1 MAWPPEGYLKEEGP
15 DGYRDGEDIIFA
27 HIANSMIERFMAV
40 ENAYDVY
47 LATTEDDPPLSMED
61 WLASLKG
68 EDGDPGEPGPPGQ
81 GAIVLDVGQDEN
93 DIPPG
98 TQQGTIILKAPMP

>member
-1 MAWPPEGYLKEEGP
+1 MAEPWPPRGYEKEDGE

-27 HIANSMIERFMAV
+27 EIINSMIQRFMAV

-68 EDGDPGEPGPPGQ
+68 EDGEPGQPGQ

-93 DIPPG
+93 DVPPG
-98 TQQGTIILKAPMP
+98 TPQGTIILKAPLS